1 MVSLSELSYETL
13 WNITRNQKLNYII
26 ENINTL
32 SSKACFSLNNEEFVL
47 ENYIESRLDSIE
59 KELILAGSQHINHDI
74 NKFLTF
80 ETELY
85 ERAAKMFIYL
95 NLCPKFMFD
104 WMQLYTNLL
113 QKSPLDMIIQT
124 ANRIMVT
131 AYSKNDRTVWNIGGK
146 IGYKLYDTFQL
157 KFYTID
163 KFIKGDLY
171 DSTEFNDYFIS
182 TQNKTL
188 KVESKSAKKN
198 R

>member
-80 ETELY
+80 ETEVY

-113 QKSPLDMIIQT
+113 QNSPLDMIIQT

-146 IGYKLYDTFQL
+146 IGYKLYDTFHTLPL
-157 KFYTID
+157 KD
-163 KFIKGDLY
+163 
-171 DSTEFNDYFIS
+171 E
-182 TQNKTL
+182 
-188 KVESKSAKKN
+188 
-198 R
+198 